1 MPQLD
6 FSFYFS
12 QISWLLVSFFTFF
25 CLVKFLILPKL
36 TKILDSRTKA
46 IQDNI
51 DFANKTLK
59 KAQDLEQK
67 NKSMLQKVQEEVSAN
82 IADAIKKYSDKN
94 EQRLNTTIKNC
105 NEELQKKNLSIK
117 QEIFSMEKEIQEN
130 IASITVQILQKYYNM
145 ASIDENQIKDIC
157 KKNFKSVN

>member
-12 QISWLLVSFFTFF
+12 QISWLLVSFFTYFG
-25 CLVKFLILPKL
+25 LVKFLILPKL

-67 NKSMLQKVQEEVSAN
+67 NKSMLQKVQEEVSVN

-94 EQRLNTTIKNC
+94 EQRLNTTIENC
-105 NEELQKKNLSIK
+105 NQELQKKNLSIK
-117 QEIFSMEKEIQEN
+117 QEIFSMEKEIQE
-130 IASITVQILQKYYNM
+130 SIVLITTQILQKYYNI